1 MKPATLKPKLR
12 VSTVEGFRII
22 RPDEAKPGTR
32 VWYSPMVGRKPLFE
46 AKLVGD
52 GNLPCTYA
60 LELGEDYLAWRRG
73 GVRVQRCIASWAVLV
88 KTRPAP

>member
-32 VWYSPMVGRKPLFE
+32 VWYSPMV
-46 AKLVGD
+46 
-52 GNLPCTYA
+52 
-60 LELGEDYLAWRRG
+60 
-73 GVRVQRCIASWAVLV
+73 
-88 KTRPAP
+88 